1 MGDSRLGTPALQITE
16 ANGRVRF
23 SVHVQPR
30 ASSTE
35 VVGMHGDA
43 LKVRVAAPPAD
54 GAANAALVEFFSK
67 LFRVPRRDVR
77 IVAGETSRSKI
88 VEINGIAARVVQ
100 DLADGGVR

>member
-1 MGDSRLGTPALQITE
+1 MTSLRITE
-16 ANGRVRF
+16 ANSRVRF

-30 ASSTE
+30 ASANE

-43 LKVRVAAPPAD
+43 LKVRIAAAPAD

-77 IVAGETSRSKI
+77 IVAGETSRSKV
-88 VEINGIAARVVQ
+88 VEIDGIAARVVQ
-100 DLADGGVR
+100 DLADGGAR